1 MASDEE
7 EEECGYFYD
16 DDDAE
21 EDAAAGLEQAAAPP
35 PERRADYWV
44 SGVYRSS
51 PASTNARS
59 PRRRDRGG
67 ARRSGSA
74 ALHLRTAPIRQ
85 ILFLAHR
92 KGKVKREKSGGNSAQ
107 AVCVTPNLRGSSRI
121 VRRFRGIWLK
131 SAQMSKI
138 LTGSAWVGMVLL
150 GGMYARG
157 FVISVR

>member
-1 MASDEE
+1 M
-7 EEECGYFYD
+7 
-16 DDDAE
+16 
-21 EDAAAGLEQAAAPP
+21 
-35 PERRADYWV
+35 R
-44 SGVYRSS
+44 
-51 PASTNARS
+51 
-59 PRRRDRGG
+59 
-67 ARRSGSA
+67 ARRVGGIGEELADRVRPPSTCA
-74 ALHLRTAPIRQ
+74 PAPIRQ

-107 AVCVTPNLRGSSRI
+107 PVCVTPNLRGSSRI